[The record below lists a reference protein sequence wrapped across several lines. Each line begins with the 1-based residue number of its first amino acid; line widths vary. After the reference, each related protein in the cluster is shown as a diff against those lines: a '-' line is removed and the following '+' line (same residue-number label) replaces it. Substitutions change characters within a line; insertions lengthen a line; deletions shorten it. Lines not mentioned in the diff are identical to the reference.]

1 MKVMCP
7 ESFAFVTEQLQ
18 IENWVETTQSC
29 LVYTQFP
36 ISKSLVILNTFMAEQ
51 LQIRNK
57 TKLIETGSRQGK
69 TVLSCRQ
76 FCSHAPPTQ
85 TRQDETVLS
94 CPCVGRVNKL
104 QKYPIVRPYL
114 RKSTSKLR
122 QCNSTYL
129 SKDKST

>member
-1 MKVMCP
+1 MKVGLMCP

-85 TRQDETVLS
+85 TRQDKTVLS
-94 CPCVGRVNKL
+94 CPCRWCEQVIMTKRTWSF
-104 QKYPIVRPYL
+104 R
-114 RKSTSKLR
+114 RKI
-122 QCNSTYL
+122 
-129 SKDKST
+129 